1 MENDESNILY
11 TTSEFINCI
20 CPLKDNKIALGSYRI
35 LIFEQKFSNFLFSI
49 ENKNKEQIYDIIQSK
64 RGPIIC
70 SENNIIKVYSIF
82 SNYYNLMFIHK
93 RNNDRIYKLK
103 ELSNGNI
110 AYSTKDSKIFLFH
123 STFKEINFKYDLEN
137 EEVTNFIERTNNQ
150 LILLCVKIKKSIFQ
164 VQQIKNKYAEFT
176 EREYYFYLK
185 TLEKENENSQWEIKD
200 KCKITTIKGYLYFNY
215 LVTNKTLELL
225 INDYLIVAIKSFIY
239 IYHIDDDNNFQY
251 YTSILF
257 DIGGSI
263 QSICPFDNNIIGIGS
278 KSGIVLFFEKN
289 ELLKRTFVKN
299 KERNNV
305 ELKDLV
311 KLDEENIIGLK
322 NIDGKQ
328 IINLIN
334 KENK

>member
-1 MENDESNILY
+1 M
-11 TTSEFINCI
+11 
-20 CPLKDNKIALGSYRI
+20 
-35 LIFEQKFSNFLFSI
+35 
-49 ENKNKEQIYDIIQSK
+49 
-64 RGPIIC
+64 
-70 SENNIIKVYSIF
+70 
-82 SNYYNLMFIHK
+82 
-93 RNNDRIYKLK
+93 
-103 ELSNGNI
+103 
-110 AYSTKDSKIFLFH
+110 
-123 STFKEINFKYDLEN
+123 
-137 EEVTNFIERTNNQ
+137 
-150 LILLCVKIKKSIFQ
+150 
-164 VQQIKNKYAEFT
+164 
-176 EREYYFYLK
+176 
-185 TLEKENENSQWEIKD
+185 
-200 KCKITTIKGYLYFNY
+200 
-215 LVTNKTLELL
+215 

-311 KLDEENIIGLK
+311 KLDEENIICLK

-334 KENK
+334 KENMKLEPKEDLLKLFNFFKGDEEEEEDEDEIEIIE